1 MHNAYVF
8 INILPDDVIYK
19 ISDYNIIQDSL
30 ISNITKKKECCSGYN
45 HSTLS
50 DTELKNRYL
59 LILFYIYTIAI
70 IVFILLS
77 IPS

>member
-30 ISNITKKKECCSGYN
+30 ISNITKK
-45 HSTLS
+45 
-50 DTELKNRYL
+50 RM
-59 LILFYIYTIAI
+59 LFRI
-70 IVFILLS
+70 
-77 IPS
+77 